1 MNMMRHA
8 YLLGV
13 NSDEEAD
20 DFESWRDELLT
31 SLMDAYKEEGF
42 MEYGC
47 DQGNRGFC
55 SPSCEY
61 YDNPAG
67 ADINQSI
74 MEQKRTMSSY
84 MIDGPSFESGSD
96 GCYLKI
102 SKGKFKIEDVILF
115 PSSPRQAKEEI
126 EEYNLQ
132 TTNEG
137 SDKVIFFRVIS
148 REEFFNLLE
157 SAE

>member
-1 MNMMRHA
+1 M
-8 YLLGV
+8 
-13 NSDEEAD
+13 D
-20 DFESWRDELLT
+20 DTKIGIIGDSGR
-31 SLMDAYKEEGF
+31 
-42 MEYGC
+42 
-47 DQGNRGFC
+47 
-55 SPSCEY
+55 
-61 YDNPAG
+61 
-67 ADINQSI
+67 
-74 MEQKRTMSSY
+74 SS
-84 MIDGPSFESGSD
+84 
-96 GCYLKI
+96 
-102 SKGKFKIEDVILF
+102 DVILF